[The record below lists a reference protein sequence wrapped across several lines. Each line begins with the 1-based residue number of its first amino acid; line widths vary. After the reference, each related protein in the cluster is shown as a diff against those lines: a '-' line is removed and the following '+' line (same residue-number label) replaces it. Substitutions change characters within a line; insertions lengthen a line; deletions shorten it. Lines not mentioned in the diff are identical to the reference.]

1 MSPHPPGFPIG
12 RCGTRARSLPRA
24 RRTVKAFRL
33 PPTWPRMNV
42 ITAVLTIAK
51 LISSFLPTRPTI
63 RRQMYICIYLPYI
76 CMYVYMCIWIY
87 VYVYTRMYVC
97 MYVYIHTCIYVYMSV
112 CQNFLFMARPWMI
125 WGGGVLSLYKDSVTC
140 CCEVSLCSCESKKT
154 IKLTDPTRSLPCPLL
169 PSAALY
175 FTALY
180 CLLLSFTCPL
190 LPCTAL
196 HCLLLP
202 FTCPLRPFT
211 ALYCP
216 SLPFTALYCPLLHG
230 AVAHKTIW

>member
-1 MSPHPPGFPIG
+1 
-12 RCGTRARSLPRA
+12 
-24 RRTVKAFRL
+24 
-33 PPTWPRMNV
+33 
-42 ITAVLTIAK
+42 
-51 LISSFLPTRPTI
+51 
-63 RRQMYICIYLPYI
+63 
-76 CMYVYMCIWIY
+76 MYV
-87 VYVYTRMYVC
+87 
-97 MYVYIHTCIYVYMSV
+97 CIYVYMDICIRVYTYV
-112 CQNFLFMARPWMI
+112 CMYISIHVYMYI
-125 WGGGVLSLYKDSVTC
+125 WAFVKTSCSWPDHGWFGGVLSLYKDSVTC

-216 SLPFTALYCPLLHG
+216 SLPLTALYCPLLHV